1 MRQGVA
7 KANVTARGA
16 GAPKKMLDSARYYTH
31 RAGADRDTRQWY
43 DQDGQALSYEAVK
56 AGIRTHAQA
65 YTYSFRVVVSPGL
78 EGLSRDVYRSYV
90 SGLFEHC
97 YWIEHGNT
105 QHEHAHVIGFR
116 NTRIPK
122 QQLMAKQQQLTLQ
135 VEQERALRL
144 EHQRELAQHMEQH
157 LERQRR
163 REQHLE
169 RGLGLG
175 R

>member
-31 RAGADRDTRQWY
+31 RAGEDRDTRQWY

-78 EGLSRDVYRSYV
+78 EALGATCTGAICPACSSTATGSNTATRST
-90 SGLFEHC
+90 S
-97 YWIEHGNT
+97 
-105 QHEHAHVIGFR
+105 
-116 NTRIPK
+116 TR
-122 QQLMAKQQQLTLQ
+122 T
-135 VEQERALRL
+135 
-144 EHQRELAQHMEQH
+144 
-157 LERQRR
+157 
-163 REQHLE
+163 
-169 RGLGLG
+169 
-175 R
+175 